1 MVLIYNAFSSFVTN
15 AEILTSEDVES
26 HPYYKSLTK
35 EEILKILLKF
45 DDFSEIT
52 IEYIDKS
59 SYSYGYY
66 SKGGISTFGNKY
78 KGRYIVTTFPFPPKT
93 TIEHLIRW
101 NGYRV
106 SFSEGETD
114 FSRCADM
121 IYFTSSCRL
130 ERVQYANYSG
140 TTITKENNEN
150 YKNYVQINDNIE
162 DASLAHLLK
171 ISQVPLLN
179 IINKDNEL
187 FLDNNYEIVLDN
199 LYNKEETL
207 KDILNTPDLKA
218 LSINSS
224 RSKNGWIDHKFDI
237 LRNQIATLCFF

>member
-26 HPYYKSLTK
+26 HPYYKSLIK
-35 EEILKILLKF
+35 EKILKILLKF

-130 ERVQYANYSG
+130 ERVQYPNYSG